1 MRTPEVLN
9 STLFGVTSVRSW
21 GVGSG
26 ASGEDLS
33 FAYLGFGIDEADSM
47 LIDGN

>member
-9 STLFGVTSVRSW
+9 NMLFGMTSVRGW
-21 GVGSG
+21 GVGPG
-26 ASGEDLS
+26 ASGEDLH

-47 LIDGN
+47 FIDGN